1 MARCLNTGPHPCM
14 SHVEVAHNKC
24 IVVTGSEGKLKALP
38 NVIGMNSGLPLA
50 VDTVHDGG
58 DGMPQEWLRSELHA
72 RGVDGGALQP
82 AVVFEPMSTPWA
94 DFWKNT
100 FWKDYESIV
109 PDSGKHLDGIP
120 GNCSLY
126 TVASTFKMHPLMLS
140 CWTCLLHDAVH
151 WSQINIR
158 LQKFVEHFRPRMHIP
173 RALSISL
180 SLSRVSGDTGV
191 MSYHL
196 APHLAYP
203 QGT

>member
-1 MARCLNTGPHPCM
+1 MVDNPSLVRGEPVHAYWYCSWHPG
-14 SHVEVAHNKC
+14 HVLDIK
-24 IVVTGSEGKLKALP
+24 G
-38 NVIGMNSGLPLA
+38 
-50 VDTVHDGG
+50 
-58 DGMPQEWLRSELHA
+58 
-72 RGVDGGALQP
+72 DGGALQP
-82 AVVFEPMSTPWA
+82 AVVFEPMSTAWA
-94 DFWKNT
+94 DYWKNT

-180 SLSRVSGDTGV
+180 SRVTPWRVILG
-191 MSYHL
+191 
-196 APHLAYP
+196 
-203 QGT
+203 